1 MSSVAKKIQEQQIQ
15 EQQIQEEQK
24 SVQTVIVR
32 KAKISFGEMILI
44 CALAIVIAF
53 LGTKVIS
60 NQAAIYKT
68 NKSIQMTN
76 HSIDEQTRLNV
87 DLKEQVSELS
97 TYERIWKKAA
107 DLGLMLN
114 ENNVK
119 VVQE

>member
-15 EQQIQEEQK
+15 EQQR

-32 KAKISFGEMILI
+32 KMKISFGEMILI
-44 CALAIVIAF
+44 CALALAIAF

-107 DLGLMLN
+107 DLGLKLN

>member
-15 EQQIQEEQK
+15 EQQK

-32 KAKISFGEMILI
+32 KTKISFGEMMLI
-44 CALAIVIAF
+44 CALAVGIAF

-68 NKSIQMTN
+68 NKEIQLTN
-76 HSIDEQTRLNV
+76 HSIEEQTRVNV

-107 DLGLMLN
+107 DLGLKLN